1 MNWKYIA
8 NYKILL
14 PAWAIVLVMVTIALA
29 AFSLSSWETVAYVA
43 LVGTVLSW
51 VWLRE
56 GQETIEFLKPESHTP
71 LTAVP
76 RELRKTLGE
85 LKEALERYATVTQ
98 NLSGAVLV
106 RDREGTI
113 TYCNPYTERL
123 FGVPRETIMGSAK
136 DFVENTIPEE
146 DLATYRKAHMLSLV
160 GEPFQY
166 RHRFRHA
173 SGPEMWAET
182 RIVPLLNTQGDV
194 DATLSIMID
203 VTRSMRAEEETEKL
217 NADLQDFYYMIS
229 HDLRTPLVTIKGGLG
244 LIKSLI
250 ELKGEPQHKEML
262 EHMFHARDRLD
273 TLVNAVVDYG
283 KISNQGFSLTAIAPL
298 PIIKDVVRSYEIQIA
313 EYRGQV
319 ILPDSIPM
327 IQAAP
332 VPLSQ
337 IFGNLIENALKY
349 SHPDRQPLVTV
360 SSQTLRGVLPEVV
373 ITVEDN
379 GLGIP
384 EDKLQNI
391 FRPFQ
396 RGHPNVERGSGV
408 GLASVK
414 KLTEKLGGSI
424 EVTSQEGVGTAFRL
438 TFETGSMPL

>member
-1 MNWKYIA
+1 MNWKSIA

-14 PAWAIVLVMVTIALA
+14 PAWAIILIIVTIALA
-29 AFSLSSWETVAYVA
+29 TMTLSSWESVFYVT
-43 LVGTVLSW
+43 LVGTILSW

-56 GQETIEFLKPESHTP
+56 GQETIEFLKPECQTP

-76 RELRKTLGE
+76 NELRKTLTE
-85 LKEALERYATVTQ
+85 LKDALERYATVTQ

-106 RDREGTI
+106 RDRDGAI

-123 FGVPRETIMGSAK
+123 FGVPRETIMGSPE
-136 DFVENTIPEE
+136 DFVRNTIPED
-146 DLATYRKAHMLSLV
+146 DLATYTKAHMLSLV

-182 RIVPLLNTQGDV
+182 RIVPLLNAQGDV

-203 VTRSMRAEEETEKL
+203 VTKSMRAEEETEKL

-244 LIKSLI
+244 LLKPLI
-250 ELKGEPQHKEML
+250 ESKGEDQHKEML
-262 EHMFHARDRLD
+262 QHMFHARDRLD
-273 TLVNAVVDYG
+273 TLINAVVDYG
-283 KISNQGFSLTAIAPL
+283 KISNQGFSPTAISPL
-298 PIIKDVVRSYEIQIA
+298 PILKDVVRSYEIQIA
-313 EYRGQV
+313 ERHGTL
-319 ILPDSIPM
+319 ILPDCIPM
-327 IQAAP
+327 IQASP

-349 SHPDRQPLVTV
+349 SHPDRAPLIKV
-360 SSQTLRGVLPEVV
+360 SSQMLPGVLPEVL
-373 ITVEDN
+373 ITIEDN

-384 EDKLQNI
+384 PDKIQNI

-438 TFETGSMPL
+438 TFESGSLTT